1 MSDFDVKMSSTKAEE
16 LEDARVEHTSDAHR
30 QEELSNR
37 IRRIVSI

>member
-16 LEDARVEHTSDAHR
+16 LEDARVEHTDAHR